1 MEIPECPGCR
11 ERDRRI
17 AELEARV
24 LVLETQLRD
33 LLDKLKPPTP
43 QSPKPLPP
51 GPGKRPTGKTPGGQP
66 GHPPHLKSWL
76 PPERLS
82 RVVTHV
88 PTQCVKCTA
97 ALPASPQSC
106 DPPPTRHQ
114 IAELP
119 PNFAEVTEHQGH
131 TRICPGCGTVN
142 TQVIPAA
149 VRASTIGPRLLGF
162 MSYLVGVQGVSKRS
176 VEEILETA
184 AGVPIALGTIA
195 HAEREVC
202 EALATPY
209 QEARQA
215 VADADVKGVD
225 ETGWKEGGKKRW
237 LWVAATMTAVVFRI
251 HPRRSIEALK
261 LLLGHLDGLFQS
273 DRWSVYLEHLPS
285 HRHQLCWAHLKRNW
299 EKKAERSAKAKR
311 LAERWLAL
319 HERVFTLWHRFKN
332 GEFDRESLQRRMGP
346 AMAALTAL
354 YDEGS
359 RSRDAVLARF
369 CMRLGE
375 AVERHWLFVL
385 EDGVEPTNNQAERV
399 QRRAVLWRR
408 RSFGCRSAEGCRF
421 VERLLTVVETLKLQK
436 QNVLDY
442 LEQAIAA
449 HRRHQPCP
457 QLLSVNG

>member
-1 MEIPECPGCR
+1 MESSECPGCR
-11 ERDRRI
+11 ALQARVL
-17 AELEARV
+17 ELEAQV
-24 LVLETQLRD
+24 LALQTQLRD
-33 LLDKLKPPTP
+33 LMDKLKPPTP

-51 GPGKRPTGKTPGGQP
+51 GPAKTPTGKKPGGQP
-66 GHPPHLKSWL
+66 GHPPHLKTWL

-82 RVVTHV
+82 RVISYV
-88 PTQCVKCTA
+88 PTQCTKCAA
-97 ALPASPQSC
+97 ALPSQPQSC
-106 DPPPTRHQ
+106 DPPPTIHQ
-114 IAELP
+114 VAELP

-131 TRICPGCGTVN
+131 TRTCPCCGIVN
-142 TQVIPAA
+142 VETIPAE

-162 MSYLVGVQGVSKRS
+162 MSYLVGVQGVSKRG

-202 EALATPY
+202 EALAAPY

-225 ETGWKEGGKKRW
+225 ETGWKEAGKKRW
-237 LWVAATMTAVVFRI
+237 LWVAATMTAVVFLI
-251 HPRRSIEALK
+251 HPRRSIDALK
-261 LLLGHLDGLFQS
+261 LLLGDLGGFFLS

-299 EKKAERSAKAKR
+299 ETKAERSAKAKR
-311 LAERWLAL
+311 LADRWFAL
-319 HERVFTLWHRFKN
+319 HEKIFALWHRFKN
-332 GEFDRESLQRRMGP
+332 GEFDRASLQRRMTP
-346 AMAALTAL
+346 SIAALTEL
-354 YDEGS
+354 YDDGS
-359 RSRDAVLARF
+359 RSRDGVLARF
-369 CMRLGE
+369 CGRLRE
-375 AVERHWLFVL
+375 ANERHWLFVL
-385 EDGVEPTNNQAERV
+385 EEGVEPTNNQAERV

-436 QNVLDY
+436 RNMLDY

-449 HRRHQPCP
+449 QRHNQPCP
-457 QLLSVNG
+457 QLLAASG